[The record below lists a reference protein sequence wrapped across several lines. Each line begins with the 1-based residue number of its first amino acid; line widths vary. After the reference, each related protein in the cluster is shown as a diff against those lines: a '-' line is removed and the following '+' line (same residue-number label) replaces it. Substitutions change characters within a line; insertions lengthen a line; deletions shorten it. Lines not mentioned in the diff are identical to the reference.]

1 MMENS
6 SVAQLLN
13 DLATE
18 VGLFEAA
25 PIDAV
30 PVAPQF
36 CAITPQFAPHQSA
49 HEREEAM
56 PNGED
61 PVPTTMI
68 DTAPIA
74 TVPLVVSPRPWM
86 LSTTLWRA

>member
-1 MMENS
+1 MADS
-6 SVAQLLN
+6 SVAQTLN
-13 DLATE
+13 DLAAE
-18 VGLFEAA
+18 VGFFEAVA
-25 PIDAV
+25 IDGV
-30 PVAPQF
+30 PVAPQL
-36 CAITPQFAPHQSA
+36 CAITPHGAPHQSA

-61 PVPTTMI
+61 PVPTIMI

-86 LSTTLWRA
+86 LATTLWRS